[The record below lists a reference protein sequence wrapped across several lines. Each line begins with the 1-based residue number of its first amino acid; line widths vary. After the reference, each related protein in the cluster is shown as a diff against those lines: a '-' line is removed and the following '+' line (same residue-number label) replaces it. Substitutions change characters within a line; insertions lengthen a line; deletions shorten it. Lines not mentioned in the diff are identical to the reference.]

1 MTLTT
6 TPDTLA
12 QVFHNAQTAY
22 SFSPDPVSDLE
33 LEALYESLK
42 WAPTAMNS
50 QPLRVAFVRS
60 AESRSQLAPHL
71 APGNVAKLNSAPV
84 TAILAFDTDWHEHL
98 PELMPFATD
107 PHLAWQDRDRR
118 IGAGRFNASL
128 QAGYFILGGAGARS
142 GRRSRWADS
151 TSAGVDA
158 DVLPRRPL
166 EIAAAGEHRPPRARV
181 VQAPHAASG
190 VRAGGPPALTG
201 LTRGARPVRPGTPRR
216 SSRRWRPS
224 RSRRWPG
231 PALPDPSPVLAAGPR
246 SPC

>member
-33 LEALYESLK
+33 LEALYDSLK

-60 AESRSQLAPHL
+60 AESRSQLEPHL

-118 IGAGRFNASL
+118 IGAGQFSASL
-128 QAGYFILGGAGARS
+128 QAGYFILAVRAHGLAAGPMGGF
-142 GRRSRWADS
+142 DK
-151 TSAGVDA
+151 AGVDA
-158 DVLPRRPL
+158 EFFPD
-166 EIAAAGEHRPPRARV
+166 G
-181 VQAPHAASG
+181 
-190 VRAGGPPALTG
+190 
-201 LTRGARPVRPGTPRR
+201 
-216 SSRRWRPS
+216 RWKS
-224 RSRRWPG
+224 LLLVNIGHPG
-231 PALPDPSPVLAAGPR
+231 PESFKPRMPRLEFEQAAR
-246 SPC
+246 LL